1 MQFNTEK
8 MALLQ
13 YHKSYLGFY
22 IVAIRKKKRI
32 KPRYAKKK
40 MISSSWEEKSKE
52 EMFRQISSLGYFI
65 HFFIHLRGIK
75 KLH

>member
-22 IVAIRKKKRI
+22 IVAIRKNKKKMI
-32 KPRYAKKK
+32 KPRYAENK
-40 MISSSWEEKSKE
+40 MISSSWEEL
-52 EMFRQISSLGYFI
+52 RQGRNVGKQFL
-65 HFFIHLRGIK
+65 HLNIF
-75 KLH
+75 